1 MQPVPILSSKAF
13 GLTVGRLC
21 HQLIEE
27 HGDMAGVALIGLQPR
42 GVLLARRL
50 RQELK
55 RILGKELFQYGEL
68 DITFHR
74 DDFRHR
80 ATPPA
85 PSATQLEFSLD
96 DRKVV
101 LVDDVLFTGRTIRAG
116 LDAMLAFGRPS
127 GVELLVLI
135 DRRFSREL
143 PIQPDYVG
151 RWVDSIGDQRV
162 TVEWTESDGKDQV
175 LLHTTDPEGRDAA
188 ATPQGTSADR

>member
-1 MQPVPILSSKAF
+1 MQPLTILTSDAF

-21 HQLIEE
+21 HQLIED
-27 HGDMAGVALIGLQPR
+27 HNDLQGVALIGLQPR
-42 GVLLARRL
+42 GTLLARRL
-50 RQELK
+50 RSELR
-55 RILGKELFQYGEL
+55 RILGKEQLHYGEL

-80 ATPPA
+80 TSLPS
-85 PSATQLEFSLD
+85 PSATQMDFSLD

-116 LDAMLAFGRPS
+116 LDAMLAFGRPAS
-127 GVELLVLI
+127 VQLLVLI

-151 RWVDSIGDQRV
+151 KWVDSIADQRV
-162 TVEWTESDGKDQV
+162 AVEWKEVDG
-175 LLHTTDPEGRDAA
+175 
-188 ATPQGTSADR
+188 ADRVTLQSDRT